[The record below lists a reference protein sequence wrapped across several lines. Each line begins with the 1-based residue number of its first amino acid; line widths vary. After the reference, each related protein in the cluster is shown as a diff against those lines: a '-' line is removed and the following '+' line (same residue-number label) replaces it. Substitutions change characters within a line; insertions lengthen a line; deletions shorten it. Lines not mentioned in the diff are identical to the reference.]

1 MSFSHFFISRPVF
14 AAVLSIV
21 IVLIGSIA
29 LIELPIAQYP
39 DIVPPTI
46 QVTASYPGANAR
58 VVADTVA
65 SPIEQEVNGVENMLY
80 MSSQCTNDGQMT
92 LTITFKL
99 GTNLD
104 TAQVLVQ
111 NRVAIAEPKLPEDVR
126 RLGVNTRKQSPDLT
140 MVVHLISPD
149 GRYNQLY
156 LSNYAFLQVKDTLT
170 RLNGVGDVKIF
181 GARDYS
187 MRVWLDPNKIASRNM
202 TASDVVNAIREQN
215 VQVAAGVLGQPP
227 APNGTQFQL
236 TLSTMGRL
244 IDPKDFE
251 NIVIKTGQNG
261 QVTLL
266 KDVARVELGA
276 LDSTMDSM
284 LDGKPAVAMVI
295 FQLPGSNSLD
305 TSNAVHAAMEKL
317 KQRFP
322 PGVDYQIIY
331 DTTMFVRES
340 IQAVVKTLFE
350 AIGLVVIVVI
360 VFLQTWRASIVPLV
374 AVPVSLIGTFAVME
388 ALGFSLNNLSLFG
401 LVLAIGIVVD
411 DAIVVV
417 ENVERNL
424 ESGLSSVEATRKA
437 MTEVTGPVVATALVL
452 SAVFIPTAFISGIT
466 GQFYRQFA
474 LTIAVSTIISA
485 FNSLTLSPALCAL
498 LLQRHDAK
506 SDLLQRLFNF
516 LVGWF
521 FAAFNWTFDLARNIY
536 VRIIGGLISVAPVIL
551 LIYGGLLV
559 LAWYGF
565 QIVPSGFI
573 PAQDKGY
580 LVSVAQLPDAASL
593 ERTEGV
599 VHKISEIAR
608 KTPGIAHSVEFPGFS
623 ALSGTNAS
631 NAAAIFLPLD
641 PFSKRT
647 RPDLSSGAI
656 LGKIFPQLLGIPEGV
671 ALVFPPP
678 AVNGLGNV
686 GGFKV
691 QIQDRT
697 GADFDKLEAV
707 VGRII
712 ADGKKTPGLTQLFT
726 TFRAHTPQLYI
737 DIDRAKAK
745 TMNVALSDIFS
756 TLQIY
761 LGSLYVNDFTLFN
774 RNYQVTAQA
783 DSSFRLHPEDIGNLK
798 TRNAAGDMVPLS
810 TLVTV
815 RDITGPDRVVRYNM
829 FPSAE
834 ITGSPAP
841 GYSTGQAIAAI
852 ETLAKKDLPSNMSY
866 EWTELTYQQ
875 ILAGN
880 TAIFVFPLC
889 VLFVF
894 LTLAAQY
901 ESWSLPLTVILIVPM
916 CLLSAIWG
924 VWFRAMDNNI
934 FTQIGLVV
942 LVGLACKNA
951 ILIVEFAK
959 TRQEVGGE
967 TRRHAAV
974 EAARLRIRPIMM
986 TSFSFILGVV
996 PLVLAEGAGAEM
1008 RQALGTA
1015 VFFGM
1020 LGVTF
1025 FGALFTPV
1033 FYVVVRWLTDRRN
1046 KPQSPSTAVIHDEKH
1061 SEDEVLAEPA
1071 SR

>member
-1 MSFSHFFISRPVF
+1 MSFPHFFISRPVF

-21 IVLIGSIA
+21 IVLVGSIA
-29 LIELPIAQYP
+29 LVTLPVAQYP
-39 DIVPPTI
+39 EIIPPTI
-46 QVTASYPGANAR
+46 QVTASYPGANAQ

-80 MSSQCTNDGQMT
+80 MSSQCTNDGQMV
-92 LTITFKL
+92 LTITFRL

-126 RLGVNTRKQSPDLT
+126 RLGINTRKQSPDLT

-149 GRYNQLY
+149 KSYNQLY
-156 LSNYAFLQVKDTLT
+156 LSNYAYLQVKDALT
-170 RLNGVGDVKIF
+170 RVYGVGDVKIF

-187 MRVWLDPNKIASRNM
+187 MRVWLDPEKVASRNL

-215 VQVAAGVLGQPP
+215 VQVAAGILGLPP
-227 APNGTQFQL
+227 APSGTQFQL

-244 IDPKDFE
+244 VSVDQFE
-251 NIVIKTGQNG
+251 DIVIKTGSDG
-261 QVTLL
+261 QVTRL

-276 LDSTMDSM
+276 LDLTMDSR
-284 LDGKPAVAMVI
+284 LDGDPAVAMVI
-295 FQLPGSNSLD
+295 FELPGSNSLN
-305 TSNAVHAAMEKL
+305 TSTAVRAAMEKL
-317 KQRFP
+317 KERFP
-322 PGVDYQIIY
+322 KGVDYRIIY
-331 DTTMFVRES
+331 DTTMFEWES
-340 IQAVVKTLFE
+340 IQSVVKTLFE

-360 VFLQTWRASIVPLV
+360 VFLQTWRAAIIPLI

-388 ALGFSLNNLSLFG
+388 AMGFSLNNLSLFG

-424 ESGLSSVEATRKA
+424 ESGLSAVDATHKA
-437 MTEVTGPVVATALVL
+437 ISEVTGPVVATALVL

-474 LTIAVSTIISA
+474 LTIAVSTVISA
-485 FNSLTLSPALCAL
+485 FNSLTLSPALCAI
-498 LLQRHDAK
+498 LLQKHDAK
-506 SDLLQRLFNF
+506 PDLLQRVFDF
-516 LVGWF
+516 LIGWF
-521 FAAFNWTFDLARNIY
+521 FTLFNWAFETARGAY
-536 VRIIGGLISVAPVIL
+536 VWVVGRLIGVAPLVL
-551 LIYGGLLV
+551 LAYVALLG

-565 QIVPSGFI
+565 QVVPSGFI
-573 PAQDKGY
+573 PMQDQGY
-580 LVSVAQLPDAASL
+580 LISVGQLPDAASL
-593 ERTEGV
+593 ERTEAV
-599 VHKISEIAR
+599 VHKMSEIAR
-608 KTPGIAHSVEFPGFS
+608 NTPGVAHTVEFAGFS
-623 ALSGTNAS
+623 ALSFTSAP
-631 NAAAIFLPLD
+631 NAAAMFLPLK
-641 PFSKRT
+641 PFSERM
-647 RPDLSSGAI
+647 RSGLSANAI
-656 LGKIFPQLLGIPEGV
+656 LGKLFPQLISIPE
-671 ALVFPPP
+671 AFCPVFSPP
-678 AVNGLGNV
+678 AVRGLGTV
-686 GGFKV
+686 GGFKI
-691 QIQDRT
+691 QIEDRT
-697 GADFDKLEAV
+697 GADYDQLSEV
-707 VGRII
+707 VDRMI
-712 ADGKKTPGLTQLFT
+712 ADGNKPGSGLTGLLT
-726 TFRAHTPQLYI
+726 SFRAHTPQLYI

-745 TMNVALSDIFS
+745 TMNVALDDVFS

-783 DSSFRLHPEDIGNLK
+783 DAQYRLRPEDIGNLK
-798 TRNAAGDMVPLS
+798 TRNAAGEMVPLS

-815 RDITGPDRVVRYNM
+815 RDITAPDRVVRYNM
-829 FPSAE
+829 FPAAE

-841 GYSTGQAIAAI
+841 GVSTGQAIDLM
-852 ETLAKKDLPSNMSY
+852 ENLAKKDLPQNMGY
-866 EWTELTYQQ
+866 EWTDLTYQQ

-880 TAIFVFPLC
+880 TAIYIFPLC

-901 ESWSLPLTVILIVPM
+901 ESWSLPFTVVLIVPM

-924 VWFRAMDNNI
+924 VWFRSTFFSPMDNNI

-967 TRRHAAV
+967 TRRRAAV

-1025 FGALFTPV
+1025 FGALFTPI
-1033 FYVVVRWLTDRRN
+1033 FYVVVRWLTDRR
-1046 KPQSPSTAVIHDEKH
+1046 KPLPV
-1061 SEDEVLAEPA
+1061 V
-1071 SR
+1071 R

>member
-1 MSFSHFFISRPVF
+1 MSFPHFFISRPVF

-21 IVLIGSIA
+21 IVIVGSIA
-29 LIELPIAQYP
+29 LVTLPISQYP
-39 DIVPPTI
+39 EIVPPTI
-46 QVTASYPGANAR
+46 QVSASYPGANAK

-80 MSSQCTNDGQMT
+80 MSSQCTNDGQMV

-126 RLGVNTRKQSPDLT
+126 RLGINTRKQSPDLT
-140 MVVHLISPD
+140 MVVHLVSPD
-149 GRYNQLY
+149 GRYDQLHI
-156 LSNYAFLQVKDTLT
+156 SNYAYLQVKDTLA
-170 RLNGVGDVKIF
+170 RLYGVGDVKIF

-187 MRVWLDPNKIASRNM
+187 MRVWLDPEKVSSRNL

-227 APNGTQFQL
+227 TPSGTQFQL

-244 IDPKDFE
+244 VDISQFE
-251 NIVIKTGQNG
+251 DIVIKTGLDG
-261 QVTLL
+261 QVTRL

-284 LDGKPAVAMVI
+284 VDGKPAVAMVI
-295 FQLPGSNSLD
+295 FELPGSNSLA
-305 TSNAVHAAMEKL
+305 TSDEVRKTMEKL
-317 KQRFP
+317 KERFP
-322 PGVDYQIIY
+322 PGIDYRIVY
-331 DTTMFVRES
+331 DTTLFVRES
-340 IQAVVKTLFE
+340 IQSVVQTLFE

-360 VFLQTWRASIVPLV
+360 VFLQTWRASIIPLI
-374 AVPVSLIGTFAVME
+374 AVPVSLIGTFAVM
-388 ALGFSLNNLSLFG
+388 AAMGFSLNNLSLFG

-424 ESGLSSVEATRKA
+424 ESGLSSVDATHKA
-437 MTEVTGPVVATALVL
+437 MSEVTGPVVATALVL

-474 LTIAVSTIISA
+474 LTIAVSTVISA

-498 LLQRHDAK
+498 ILQRHDAK
-506 SDLLQRLFNF
+506 PDLLQRLFNL

-521 FAAFNWTFDLARNIY
+521 FAAFNWTFELARNIY
-536 VRIIGGLISVAPVIL
+536 VRVVGVLISASPIVL
-551 LIYGGLLV
+551 LVYVGLLG
-559 LAWYGF
+559 LAYIGF
-565 QIVPSGFI
+565 QVVPSGFI
-573 PAQDKGY
+573 PTQDMGY
-580 LVSVAQLPDAASL
+580 LISVAQLPDAASL
-593 ERTEGV
+593 ERTEAV
-599 VHKISEIAR
+599 VHKMSEIAR
-608 KTPGIAHSVEFPGFS
+608 KAPGVAHTVEFAGFS
-623 ALSGTNAS
+623 ALSGTSSS
-631 NAAAIFLPLD
+631 NSAAIFLPLK
-641 PFSKRT
+641 PFSERMGS
-647 RPDLSSGAI
+647 DLSAGAI
-656 LGKIFPQLLGIPEGV
+656 LGKLFPQLLGIPEGV

-678 AVNGLGNV
+678 SVRGMGNV
-686 GGFKV
+686 GGFKMQV
-691 QIQDRT
+691 EDRN
-697 GADFDKLEAV
+697 GADYDQLQAV
-707 VGRII
+707 VEKMI
-712 ADGKKTPGLTQLFT
+712 ADGNKTPGLTGLFT
-726 TFRAHTPQLYI
+726 SFRAKTPQLYI

-761 LGSLYVNDFTLFN
+761 LGSLYVNDFTLFS

-783 DSSFRLHPEDIGNLK
+783 DAAYRLRPEDVGNLK
-798 TRNAAGDMVPLS
+798 TRNALGQMVPLS
-810 TLVTV
+810 TLVTIN
-815 RDITGPDRVVRYNM
+815 DITGPDRVVHYNM

-841 GYSTGQAIAAI
+841 GFSTGQAIDAM
-852 ETLAKKDLPSNMSY
+852 ENLAKNDLPSNMSY

-880 TAIFVFPLC
+880 TAILIFPLC

-916 CLLSAIWG
+916 CLFSAIWG
-924 VWFRAMDNNI
+924 VWLRHMDNNI
-934 FTQIGLVV
+934 FTQIGFVV

-986 TSFSFILGVV
+986 TSFSFILGVM
-996 PLVLAEGAGAEM
+996 PLLLATGGWSGNAAGIGYGSFL
-1008 RQALGTA
+1008 RYGGCDFLWHALHA
-1015 VFFGM
+1015 RF
-1020 LGVTF
+1020 LCCC
-1025 FGALFTPV
+1025 PV
-1033 FYVVVRWLTDRRN
+1033 VDG
-1046 KPQSPSTAVIHDEKH
+1046 
-1061 SEDEVLAEPA
+1061 
-1071 SR
+1071 